1 MTVLN
6 SWINLAQKG
15 YFGTKKLK
23 IQINLDSTNKL
34 DFWNKFQKTKIYFR
48 LKTQKNEHV
57 IAIFWN
63 KFFEKGSYFQSKTD
77 KIDTA
82 I

>member
-34 DFWNKFQKTKIYFR
+34 DFWNKFQKIYIVPIENTK
-48 LKTQKNEHV
+48 K
-57 IAIFWN
+57 
-63 KFFEKGSYFQSKTD
+63 
-77 KIDTA
+77 
-82 I
+82 

>member
-1 MTVLN
+1 MGVGGWVGTSIMYLSVCNKFHLKMTVLN

-34 DFWNKFQKTKIYFR
+34 DFLNKFQKIYIVPVENTK
-48 LKTQKNEHV
+48 K
-57 IAIFWN
+57 
-63 KFFEKGSYFQSKTD
+63 
-77 KIDTA
+77 
-82 I
+82 

>member
-6 SWINLAQKG
+6 FWINLAQKG

-34 DFWNKFQKTKIYFR
+34 DFWNKFQKIYIVPVENTK
-48 LKTQKNEHV
+48 K
-57 IAIFWN
+57 
-63 KFFEKGSYFQSKTD
+63 
-77 KIDTA
+77 
-82 I
+82 